1 MSTMGQSCFGQ
12 ILRPFITPSEPF
24 HGMKRIWS
32 VLYQNCPNCPN
43 CPEARPIEKF
53 WALAKSYLRK
63 HIKPSQTI
71 EKFERDW
78 TKVAEI
84 VANQSV
90 QNLMASVRSKVRSLA
105 YEK

>member
-1 MSTMGQSCFGQ
+1 
-12 ILRPFITPSEPF
+12 
-24 HGMKRIWS
+24 MKRIWS